1 MTDLL
6 LPDLPDVLAAR
17 RALEGVVVRT
27 PVLRSDAL
35 DQLTGAR
42 LFFKAEGLQITGS
55 FKVRGAY
62 NRIRSLSPAEMAA
75 GLITVSAGNAA
86 LGAAWA
92 ARAAG
97 ARLVVVM
104 PENAVPEKLAGV
116 AALGAR
122 IEKEGITNATQA
134 FERLDRLRQEHGY
147 TLVHPF
153 DDPFVIAGAATATWE
168 LLEDAPDLEALA
180 IPCSG
185 GGLLSGALLAARG
198 LAPAVPVHGVQP
210 AGADGIVRS
219 LAAGR
224 PTAPERVQTV
234 ADGLT
239 APKPGVLN
247 FELIR
252 RWAADVFTV
261 TDEAILEAM
270 GLILRHLK
278 VIVEPA
284 AATALAG
291 VLADERFRGR
301 RVGVLLSGS
310 NTSAERV
317 REVLGAE
324 THEARVR
331 HLIGSLDTGV
341 PDLAE
346 NHRFHVLESIKH
358 GR

>member
-1 MTDLL
+1 VTEPR
-6 LPDLPDVLAAR
+6 LPDLTDVLAAR
-17 RALEGVVVRT
+17 RALAGVVART

-35 DQLTGAR
+35 DEAAGAR
-42 LFFKAEGLQITGS
+42 LFFKAEGLQVTGS

-62 NRIRSLSPAEMAA
+62 NRVRSLTAAELER

-104 PENAVPEKLAGV
+104 PENAVPEKLAAV
-116 AALGAR
+116 AAMGAR
-122 IEKEGITNATQA
+122 IEKEGVTNATQA
-134 FERLDRLRQEHGY
+134 FERLARLREEHGY

-168 LLEDAPDLEALA
+168 LLEDVPDLDD
-180 IPCSG
+180 IVSPTSG

-198 LAPAVPVHGVQP
+198 LAPEARVWGVQP
-210 AGADGIVRS
+210 EGADGIVRS
-219 LAAGR
+219 LAAGA
-224 PTAPERVQTV
+224 PTAPEKVQTI

-252 RWAADVFTV
+252 RHAAGVFTV
-261 TDEAILEAM
+261 PDAAILSSLAR
-270 GLILRHLK
+270 IARHLR

-284 AATALAG
+284 GAAALAG
-291 VLADERFRGR
+291 VLAGDRFRGR

-310 NTSAERV
+310 NTGMERV
-317 REVLGAE
+317 REA
-324 THEARVR
+324 
-331 HLIGSLDTGV
+331 
-341 PDLAE
+341 LA
-346 NHRFHVLESIKH
+346 
-358 GR
+358 G

>member
-1 MTDLL
+1 MTELL
-6 LPDLPDVLAAR
+6 LPDLADVLAAR
-17 RALEGVVVRT
+17 RALAGVVVRT

-35 DQLTGAR
+35 DELAGAR

-55 FKVRGAY
+55 FKVRGAF
-62 NRIRSLSPAEMAA
+62 NRIRSFSPEELAP

-86 LGAAWA
+86 LAAAWS
-92 ARAAG
+92 ARTVG

-104 PENAVPEKLAGV
+104 PENAVAEKLAGV

-168 LLEDAPDLEALA
+168 LLEDVPDIEALA
-180 IPCSG
+180 IPASG
-185 GGLLSGALLAARG
+185 GGPLAGALLAARG
-198 LAPAVPVHGVQP
+198 LAPAARVYGVQP
-210 AGADGIVRS
+210 AGSNGIVRS
-219 LAAGR
+219 LAAGQ
-224 PTAPERVQTV
+224 PTPPERVQTV

-252 RWAADVFTV
+252 RGVADVFTV
-261 TDEAILEAM
+261 SDPAILEAM

-284 AATALAG
+284 GAAALAG
-291 VLADERFRGR
+291 VLAGERFRGR
-301 RVGVLLSGS
+301 RVGILLSGS

-317 REVLGAE
+317 REVLAPAQG
-324 THEARVR
+324 
-331 HLIGSLDTGV
+331 
-341 PDLAE
+341 
-346 NHRFHVLESIKH
+346 K
-358 GR
+358 

>member
-1 MTDLL
+1 MIDLP
-6 LPDLPDVLAAR
+6 LPDLPDLLAAR
-17 RALEGVVVRT
+17 RALAGVVVRT

-35 DQLTGAR
+35 DELAGAR

-62 NRIRSLSPAEMAA
+62 NRIRSFSPEELAP

-92 ARAAG
+92 ARAVG

-122 IEKEGITNATQA
+122 IEKEGVTNAVQA
-134 FERLDRLRQEHGY
+134 FERLDRLRNEHGY

-153 DDPFVIAGAATATWE
+153 DDPFVIAGAGTATWE
-168 LLEDAPDLEALA
+168 LLEDAPDLDTLA
-180 IPCSG
+180 IPASG
-185 GGLLSGALLAARG
+185 GGLLGGALLAARG
-198 LAPAVPVHGVQP
+198 LAPAAQVFGVQP
-210 AGADGIVRS
+210 TGSDGIVRS

-224 PTAPERVQTV
+224 PTAPEKVQTV

-252 RWAADVFTV
+252 RWATDVV
-261 TDEAILEAM
+261 AVPDEAILEAM

-278 VIVEPA
+278 VVVEPA
-284 AATALAG
+284 GAAALAG
-291 VLADERFRGR
+291 VLADARFRGR

-310 NTSAERV
+310 NTGTERL
-317 REVLGAE
+317 RDML
-324 THEARVR
+324 AR
-331 HLIGSLDTGV
+331 
-341 PDLAE
+341 
-346 NHRFHVLESIKH
+346 
-358 GR
+358 